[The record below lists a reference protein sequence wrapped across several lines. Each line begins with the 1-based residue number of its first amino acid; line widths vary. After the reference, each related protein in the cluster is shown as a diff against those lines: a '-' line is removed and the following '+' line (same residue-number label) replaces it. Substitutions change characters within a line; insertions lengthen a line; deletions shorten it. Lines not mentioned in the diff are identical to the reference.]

1 MLFLK
6 NTVDVYT
13 KLFKSLKL
21 YCKINLNRKR
31 LIMEKTRKSGLIGQV
46 AMLFFVCAL
55 LTALFTY
62 ATMLLRSDHEVKE
75 RTESLARMIALDVKQ
90 SIAEYPTADWLLRY
104 WQDHCDDMDIEYDV
118 KYFKDSRTIAKLDT
132 LLSRHPQLK
141 MKYATEEDITAL
153 PPEDQRLYAEII
165 YNWVTNRINDIKKSH
180 DVDYL
185 FCVLTDDTFEEQ
197 YFLLSAADS
206 FAHRGR
212 EYEDVYV
219 LGVTVKVAENQKQAM
234 KDAVNNNVH
243 FTKAGNYADYYEYVA
258 DVDGQHMLIGLT
270 YNLSQIMKDINKE
283 TTVGTSFAT
292 GWQLALMLVTLAMT
306 LGFVVSPLKRI
317 QSAIREYRTT
327 KESSLV
333 VSKLQSMSRNNEIGE
348 LSEDVIDLAQSIDR
362 YIARIEKITEEKS
375 RIDSELNLAKSIQAS
390 MLPQNFPPFPDR
402 NEVDIY
408 ALMEPAKMVG
418 GDFYDFFFI
427 DDDHLALLIADVS
440 GKGIPAALFMMICIV
455 ILKNSLRLSKSIS
468 KALAN
473 TNEAICSNNTNE
485 MFVTVW
491 MGILEISTGKL
502 TAANAGHEYPAI
514 RRKDGSYELIKDKH
528 GFVVGGMRHINYE
541 EYEIQMEP
549 GDKIYVYSDGVPEAN
564 NKDKEMFGTARL
576 LDALNSATESTPKED
591 ISNVKSAIAEFVQ
604 EEEQFDDVTML
615 CFEYKGKE

>member
-1 MLFLK
+1 
-6 NTVDVYT
+6 
-13 KLFKSLKL
+13 
-21 YCKINLNRKR
+21 
-31 LIMEKTRKSGLIGQV
+31 MEKTRKSGLIGQV

-62 ATMLLRSDHEVKE
+62 ATMLLRSDQEVKE

-270 YNLSQIMKDINKE
+270 YNLSQIMKDINEE
-283 TTVGTSFAT
+283 TAVGTSFAT

-375 RIDSELNLAKSIQAS
+375 RIDSELNLAKNIQAS

-502 TAANAGHEYPAI
+502 TAANAGHEYPAT

-528 GFVVGGMRHINYE
+528 GFVVGGMRHIKYE